1 MVVGGHTSDAFS
13 GQKFFFFAPVFIPF
27 VILGVPML
35 DTGFAIVRRTLKRAR
50 GEGTKVLESGDK
62 EHLHHR
68 LMEMGHG
75 HRRAVVILW
84 AWTTILSGLVLY
96 PIYFKRGNEI
106 IPVGIAALA
115 LLLCSRSSGPGW
127 HTTGARRSTRSPR
140 RSSARDGRVPPD
152 LLVRNRGF

>member
-1 MVVGGHTSDAFS
+1 
-13 GQKFFFFAPVFIPF
+13 
-27 VILGVPML
+27 ML
-35 DTGFAIVRRTLKRAR
+35 DTGFAIVRRTWKRAR

-96 PIYFKRGNEI
+96 PIYFKRGNAL
-106 IPVGIAALA
+106 IPVGIAGLAA
-115 LLLCSRSSGPGW
+115 LLFTVLHPRLSPPETVGNGLAGPADGPLDEPSPPEPAALGTPSGPS
-127 HTTGARRSTRSPR
+127 R
-140 RSSARDGRVPPD
+140 
-152 LLVRNRGF
+152 

>member
-1 MVVGGHTSDAFS
+1 M
-13 GQKFFFFAPVFIPF
+13 FIPF

-35 DTGFAIVRRTLKRAR
+35 DTGFAVVRRTLKRAR

-75 HRRAVVILW
+75 HGRAVVILW

-96 PIYFKRGNEI
+96 PIYFKRGNGM

-115 LLLCSRSSGPGW
+115 ALLFTVLHPQLSQPLDV
-127 HTTGARRSTRSPR
+127 T
-140 RSSARDGRVPPD
+140 DDPPD
-152 LLVRNRGF
+152 VDGDGTARGPEDRRGTAAGTPLGPSR

>member
-1 MVVGGHTSDAFS
+1 
-13 GQKFFFFAPVFIPF
+13 

-35 DTGFAIVRRTLKRAR
+35 DTGFALVRRTLKRAR

-96 PIYFKRGNEI
+96 PIYFKRGNEV

-115 LLLCSRSSGPGW
+115 VLLFTVLHPRLDAAPEGEDEEERVTAGSR
-127 HTTGARRSTRSPR
+127 
-140 RSSARDGRVPPD
+140 
-152 LLVRNRGF
+152 